1 MPRKPPQK
9 IKQPIPK
16 ARESLTML
24 TPDSD
29 THQNKLQ
36 RTEFELNVTE
46 EPPTSDQLRT
56 ILEYVGERKA
66 SQVIDGAKDTDD
78 AIQKLK
84 ENAKKFRAP
93 VTGTMEGPD
102 DKRLSAAWNM
112 KLFQKQFF
120 QFVDLLILYLALE
133 LFVKKAGH
141 FRKNH
146 ARRDKAREFAH
157 QWTKANAERFFAM
170 TKPPEARDALDD
182 KDLDLYDHMYVE
194 ETLKEIWHGRQTVMK
209 KDVVEA
215 TPTQPSGRGNF
226 NSDPEQYV
234 QDQIHDPLA
243 PANVV
248 GVTKDLV
255 LTPIDGNPSSQL
267 HIRNPVPITDR
278 FDGLRDFLEM
288 RLKQNIKDLENF
300 DGDQP
305 SRRLR
310 LITTSFGV
318 VHETTT
324 VTLMEDRIKLET
336 NTEIYSH
343 EPCSNVRTQYIKRK
357 AQNQQS
363 ASQAERPSVPQV
375 LPVADS
381 STRLGLPPGARKQ
394 RMPQGGNRYLDERLP
409 GLSVSPEKRVHG
421 SSSSNAPVQQFD
433 IPQGA
438 ARRPLPN
445 PGSQP
450 YSGYLGPPYHVASV
464 QYPVAPGFPAPS
476 GYPAPLDYP
485 VRYTN
490 QRSFEH
496 TPTFGLIDQSTYREP
511 ERPRRELHETLAYP
525 NDHGFQTQ
533 QCWDQPRVASHES
546 QFQPV
551 SALPVYDGPIETSPT
566 RRLRRSHPWTMEHA
580 DFTRDLCVSGV
591 PGTVNL
597 KSLMEFFQLLPAFQI
612 SDPILTFPKDGGAQR
627 PFSRWYFY
635 LRFKSA
641 HLAEEARATL
651 SRTPCPLLSNGRHWL
666 TVGYR
671 QDRNQKQSQGS
682 SSHPEPRTHQDFQLQ
697 LQRAEHQAVI
707 DSSSANLR
715 NQQQQIPKTVDRK
728 AGSVQ
733 SIEPSKENAP
743 PETLA
748 VSSSAITHQAIP
760 PKQRQQRS
768 IPSEESQRGKVLK
781 KQKDKQ
787 RVEVPALPT
796 DTGPSKAMPPASVG
810 PAEILTPLT
819 NLASEENVPAEP
831 VRKHRQSFQGSM
843 PSTESR
849 KFVPPRSVK
858 STDDKETPSH
868 PTPEKMPRRSSLYE
882 ILQDVKNSKL
892 SKPEPEVKEAKDR
905 GQVQDDDL
913 GIPKQE
919 LKQSKASKPASDMKE
934 NPETIQIGNNKL
946 EIQEQDVKK
955 SEASKL
961 EPETTESKGTP
972 LIEGDELGIQ
982 KKDIMPSKTSKPVPE
997 ATTSDMKSQAKV
1009 DTGPG
1014 VKEPN
1019 MKKSKAPKRK
1029 PETKGKKEPTQPQES
1044 RQEIKTQPESYLGL
1058 QVELFA
1064 AGFNTVTEAPTSTSS
1079 EKAIEPVRSQPA
1091 DSAFDSSTQALETV
1105 ESTNAVPTLMVP
1117 AEAAI
1122 AESKVPAEG
1131 SSSQVVADKSKQG
1144 ASTQM
1149 SRKPMKSVPPA
1160 VPDMRKLNELLM
1172 EEQRAKQGDTEAKKV
1187 KVAAKD
1193 TTHVEMKQSAQSP
1206 KKSKKAPRQSK
1217 ITPEPGP
1224 QHRIEGS
1231 GSSRQNLELEAQPA
1245 ASLDPEQSAASTP
1258 KRVDIAEPPAKVSSI
1273 YQTPPS
1279 LALRP
1284 PPVRTDLAASR
1295 DDDSAYETAKS
1306 AFATP
1311 NLFSDLQEITDGKIE
1326 DEVVSDQVKAFNP
1339 RSPSPEYSTPPEHSP
1354 EASPKNS
1361 ITSKPHDHGSHGSV
1375 ETPSPLQRG
1384 TLRQTNEDTQSS
1396 LVKIPSSPDQSHVS
1410 GDETSLKAPPEGTID
1425 RLSHGVDLSSE
1436 TLKGD
1441 SVAADEASDRHVEED
1456 VKQGP
1461 PEAAKASK
1469 EAARRLKKNQKRKEK
1484 KEKEK
1489 EKRGAEKQRQQ
1500 PNSKPDDVAS
1510 SSAGFWTPS
1519 TTSQSETSYADPT
1532 PKLTDPFTENEAQK
1546 AESRIPNVDGAADS
1560 KPTYKYPAVEFS
1572 QMANDYTD
1580 FFVGDYF
1587 IDPVDQARL
1596 IGSFGVF
1603 YHQSKPKRRDIFKNW
1618 DDFQTVILKCCEE
1631 AMIDPSQLMEVMYTE
1646 EQQEFEK
1653 GNASVEDLH
1662 ELRAEIDAY
1671 NAEPKGFKYTMD
1683 GENDLSFADKFA
1695 LRLSLCYLKIAEE
1708 LLPTAREESPTPSAT
1723 EVVRRNTADPKAR
1736 LGFVKSDEAL
1746 SPRTL
1751 GDSPTPSG
1759 AENVRRNITD
1769 PKSRLAFYADQQQAF
1784 YADQQQNEAPAPAQR
1799 AVISHSPLDFMA
1811 SLIKDPSTRQA
1822 FLAKHR
1828 DDHSIPQSLDFPI
1841 PPPSQLC
1848 PPTLA
1853 TAATSTEKPKDQAL
1867 EDVESKDKTA
1877 ETTEPKTPSR
1887 TPTKPFLHDQPPAL
1901 SPRSIKIFTDLSQP
1915 ADPTTSK
1922 PLSKIINNTIHIPKP
1937 DSDGEY
1943 MPATYHSTA
1952 DFAGNHYLI
1961 HPTDEIRF
1969 SPLDGAVLS
1978 VHRDGNYAYRCVPAC
1993 KRDAGF
1999 KQDLEA
2005 ELPGT
2010 GAYFWTHM
2018 ETLMTLRQWGN
2029 GNVDGTVLKKRIQP
2043 QVLAMW
2049 RELEQA
2055 QLRKEE
2061 VRAED
2066 DRVRELWA
2074 REMEAKK
2081 RFGVVREGLEELL
2094 GRKERDFDEEGEEG
2108 YRPWI
2113 SEEDEEE
2120 RVRGKI
2126 VVVDESGVGRLR
2138 TERVGKGLRAWLEER
2153 RRGIGGGGVRE
2164 CAEGGGGGGGCEGGD
2179 EQGEEFES

>member
-1 MPRKPPQK
+1 MV
-9 IKQPIPK
+9 
-16 ARESLTML
+16 
-24 TPDSD
+24 TPMHYFSTFGGKYLPEPATGRRPLIRGGAPDEED
-29 THQNKLQ
+29 EFFKLLW
-36 RTEFELNVTE
+36 RRF
-46 EPPTSDQLRT
+46 PDFCKT
-56 ILEYVGERKA
+56 IF
-66 SQVIDGAKDTDD
+66 S
-78 AIQKLK
+78 
-84 ENAKKFRAP
+84 P
-93 VTGTMEGPD
+93 VVNG
-102 DKRLSAAWNM
+102 
-112 KLFQKQFF
+112 
-120 QFVDLLILYLALE
+120 VDLNLYFDSADLE
-133 LFVKKAGH
+133 AHGVTYLQTIINQIAFA
-141 FRKNH
+141 NH

-157 QWTKANAERFFAM
+157 EWTKANAEQFFAM

-234 QDQIHDPLA
+234 QDQIHNPLD

-255 LTPIDGNPSSQL
+255 LTPVDGNPSSQL
-267 HIRNPVPITDR
+267 HIRNPVPVTDR
-278 FDGLRDFLEM
+278 FDGLREFLEM
-288 RLKQNIKDLENF
+288 RLKQNIEDLEDF

-336 NTEIYSH
+336 NTEIYPMSPVVPQQVGKRPNQ
-343 EPCSNVRTQYIKRK
+343 EIVEDSSIANVRTQYIKRK

-381 STRLGLPPGARKQ
+381 STRLGLPPEARKQ
-394 RMPQGGNRYLDERLP
+394 RMPQGGNRYSDERLP
-409 GLSVSPEKRVHG
+409 GLSVSQERRAQLEDRYLIQGVNNIQATSDLLITWLVLNILQLLGFQHPQDTQLLLTIQTAPKR
-421 SSSSNAPVQQFD
+421 ATRD
-433 IPQGA
+433 
-438 ARRPLPN
+438 
-445 PGSQP
+445 
-450 YSGYLGPPYHVASV
+450 
-464 QYPVAPGFPAPS
+464 
-476 GYPAPLDYP
+476 
-485 VRYTN
+485 
-490 QRSFEH
+490 
-496 TPTFGLIDQSTYREP
+496 FGLS
-511 ERPRRELHETLAYP
+511 

-533 QCWDQPRVASHES
+533 QCWDQPGVASHEY

-566 RRLRRSHPWTMEHA
+566 RRLRKSNLSAMDPA
-580 DFTRDLCVSGV
+580 DFTRELCVSGV

-597 KSLMEFFQLLPAFQI
+597 KSLMEFFQILPAFQI
-612 SDPILTFPKDGGAQR
+612 SDPILSFPKAGAAQS

-635 LRFKSA
+635 LRFRSA

-651 SRTPCPLLSNGRHWL
+651 SRTPCPLLSNGRQWL
-666 TVGYR
+666 TVGFR
-671 QDRNQKQSQGS
+671 QDRNQRQPQAS
-682 SSHPEPRTHQDFQLQ
+682 SSYPEPRTNQDLQMQ

-715 NQQQQIPKTVDRK
+715 NQPQHIPKNVDRK

-748 VSSSAITHQAIP
+748 VSSTITHQAIP
-760 PKQRQQRS
+760 PKQRQQRP

-787 RVEVPALPT
+787 RVEVPALPP

-810 PAEILTPLT
+810 PAEIHTPLT
-819 NLASEENVPAEP
+819 NLASEENVPVEP

-843 PSTESR
+843 PCTESR

-946 EIQEQDVKK
+946 EIQDQDVKK
-955 SEASKL
+955 N
-961 EPETTESKGTP
+961 T

-997 ATTSDMKSQAKV
+997 ATTSDVKPQAKV

-1091 DSAFDSSTQALETV
+1091 DSALDSSTQALGTDQ
-1105 ESTNAVPTLMVP
+1105 STIAVPTLVVP
-1117 AEAAI
+1117 AEEAM
-1122 AESKVPAEG
+1122 AESKVPEEG
-1131 SSSQVVADKSKQG
+1131 RSSQMVADKSKEG
-1144 ASTQM
+1144 ASTQL
-1149 SRKPMKSVPPA
+1149 SRKPIKSVPPA

-1172 EEQRAKQGDTEAKKV
+1172 EEQRAKQGDTEAEKV

-1193 TTHVEMKQSAQSP
+1193 TAHGEIKQSAQSP

-1217 ITPEPGP
+1217 LIPEPGP
-1224 QHRIEGS
+1224 QHRIEDS
-1231 GSSRQNLELEAQPA
+1231 GSSRQNVELESQPA
-1245 ASLDPEQSAASTP
+1245 ASLDPEQSAASSTP
-1258 KRVDIAEPPAKVSSI
+1258 KRVDIAEPSAQISSI

-1279 LALRP
+1279 VGLRP
-1284 PPVRTDLAASR
+1284 PPVRTDLTASR
-1295 DDDSAYETAKS
+1295 DDDPAYETAKS

-1326 DEVVSDQVKAFNP
+1326 DEVVSNQVKAFNP

-1361 ITSKPHDHGSHGSV
+1361 ITSKPYDHGSQGSV
-1375 ETPSPLQRG
+1375 ESPISLQRG
-1384 TLRQTNEDTQSS
+1384 TLKQMHEDTRSD
-1396 LVKIPSSPDQSHVS
+1396 VKKIPSPLDQPLVS
-1410 GDETSLKAPPEGTID
+1410 GDETTITSLKASPDEATA
-1425 RLSHGVDLSSE
+1425 RLSNTTDLSSE

-1441 SVAADEASDRHVEED
+1441 SLAADEASDRHVEED
-1456 VKQGP
+1456 VKQVP

-1489 EKRGAEKQRQQ
+1489 EKRGAVEQRQQ

-1519 TTSQSETSYADPT
+1519 TASQSETSYANPT
-1532 PKLTDPFTENEAQK
+1532 PKLTDPFTENEAPEK
-1546 AESRIPNVDGAADS
+1546 TESRIPNVDGAADS
-1560 KPTYKYPAVEFS
+1560 KRTYTYPAVEFS
-1572 QMANDYTD
+1572 RMANDYTNV
-1580 FFVGDYF
+1580 FVGDYY

-1596 IGSFGVF
+1596 VGSFGVF

-1631 AMIDPSQLMEVMYTE
+1631 AIIDPSQLMEVMYTE

-1683 GENDLSFADKFA
+1683 SENDLSFADKFA
-1695 LRLSLCYLKIAEE
+1695 LRLSLCYLKPAEA
-1708 LLPTAREESPTPSAT
+1708 LASTAREESPTPSAT
-1723 EVVRRNTADPKAR
+1723 EVGWRNTGDPKAR

-1746 SPRTL
+1746 SPRTR
-1751 GDSPTPSG
+1751 GDFPTPSG

-1769 PKSRLAFYADQQQAF
+1769 PKARLAFYADQQQAF
-1784 YADQQQNEAPAPAQR
+1784 YADQLQNEAPAPAQR

-1901 SPRSIKIFTDLSQP
+1901 SPHSIKIFTDLSQP

-1937 DSDGEY
+1937 DSDGNTCQQHITARPTS
-1943 MPATYHSTA
+1943 PATT
-1952 DFAGNHYLI
+1952 
-1961 HPTDEIRF
+1961 T
-1969 SPLDGAVLS
+1969 
-1978 VHRDGNYAYRCVPAC
+1978 
-1993 KRDAGF
+1993 
-1999 KQDLEA
+1999 
-2005 ELPGT
+2005 
-2010 GAYFWTHM
+2010 
-2018 ETLMTLRQWGN
+2018 
-2029 GNVDGTVLKKRIQP
+2029 
-2043 QVLAMW
+2043 
-2049 RELEQA
+2049 
-2055 QLRKEE
+2055 
-2061 VRAED
+2061 
-2066 DRVRELWA
+2066 
-2074 REMEAKK
+2074 
-2081 RFGVVREGLEELL
+2081 
-2094 GRKERDFDEEGEEG
+2094 
-2108 YRPWI
+2108 
-2113 SEEDEEE
+2113 
-2120 RVRGKI
+2120 
-2126 VVVDESGVGRLR
+2126 
-2138 TERVGKGLRAWLEER
+2138 
-2153 RRGIGGGGVRE
+2153 
-2164 CAEGGGGGGGCEGGD
+2164 
-2179 EQGEEFES
+2179 